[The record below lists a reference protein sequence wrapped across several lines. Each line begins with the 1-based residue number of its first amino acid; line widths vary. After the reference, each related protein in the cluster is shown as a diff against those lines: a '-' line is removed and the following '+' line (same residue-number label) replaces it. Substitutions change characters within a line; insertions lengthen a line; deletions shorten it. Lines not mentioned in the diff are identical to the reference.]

1 MDFIGRIHPLP
12 TRQQNSL
19 KSLFYFHAG
28 DLLLCFQQSSIWK
41 RTIEPVFEFDDW
53 DVDLPFGIRLPRCHN
68 ANDMIINIIDDTMYQ
83 VYHVAMQRSHD
94 YDRDSKVYNSTSTK
108 ECLRKLFREH
118 WMNEEY
124 EVEEE
129 YVEDIDMDGHSSSG
143 LSEETD
149 ENSEDPWKSMR
160 GSVEEGELEDSLDS
174 SYSEESY
181 QMNLNEM
188 AERNKQI
195 WQGL

>member
-1 MDFIGRIHPLP
+1 
-12 TRQQNSL
+12 
-19 KSLFYFHAG
+19 
-28 DLLLCFQQSSIWK
+28 
-41 RTIEPVFEFDDW
+41 
-53 DVDLPFGIRLPRCHN
+53 
-68 ANDMIINIIDDTMYQ
+68 
-83 VYHVAMQRSHD
+83 
-94 YDRDSKVYNSTSTK
+94 
-108 ECLRKLFREH
+108 
-118 WMNEEY
+118 MNEEY